1 MAEDFFRRIENPND
15 IRRRVLESSKEII
28 QNLKSYQKILKIRE
42 QKSEKI
48 KELKLRLKEINIFLD
63 KLKDEFP
70 TELISKFEEEKKK
83 KEKPSRKKKGQKGK
97 KTSKK
102 QAVKKKIIEP
112 SELTKLES
120 ALSSIESKLKTLS

>member
-1 MAEDFFRRIENPND
+1 
-15 IRRRVLESSKEII
+15 
-28 QNLKSYQKILKIRE
+28 
-42 QKSEKI
+42 
-48 KELKLRLKEINIFLD
+48 LD